1 MLSSEASRRDPH
13 GVLPWL
19 VRLPRRRKR
28 LIMVLADLVALPC
41 ALLAALWLK
50 LGNLSPSG
58 DSFNWTMLGAV
69 LLSLPVF
76 ARIGLYRAVI
86 RFMGPQAALAVIG
99 GVTLSTVLLIALNFT
114 GLVARLPIAVF
125 LIYWS
130 LAVVYAGGSRM
141 FMRWLLLSDRRG
153 ADRVVIYGAG
163 EAGTAL
169 ARSLTGSATV
179 VPVAF
184 VDDDPHLHGMV
195 LDGLSIFSSAELP
208 DVLARARARRVL
220 LAMPTLSVRRRREI
234 LARLEPLGVHVQ
246 KVPDISAIVAG
257 GARVEDI
264 QDVDAADL
272 LGRSPVPPN
281 HVLLDACILGK
292 CVMVTGAGGS
302 IGAELCRQILPLA
315 PSQLLLFEMSELALY
330 NIERELRLV
339 NERCGL
345 NVEIVPL
352 LGNAHDRQR
361 LRDIIQSFGVKT
373 IYHAAAYKHVPI
385 VEQNVIEGLQN
396 NVVATWHAAEAA
408 VECRVET
415 FVLVSTDKA
424 VRPTNVM
431 GASKRFAEIVL
442 QGVQQRGGAT
452 RFCIVR
458 FGNVLESSGSV
469 VPLFREQI
477 RAGGPI
483 TVTHPDVIRYFMT
496 IPEAAQLVIQAGS
509 MATGGDVF
517 VLDMGKPI
525 RIVDLARRMVQLA
538 GLTVRTDTNVDG
550 DIEIRFTGLRP
561 AEKLYE
567 ELLIGENAAGTE
579 HPMIMRAAEQALP
592 WPEVQAL
599 LDDVS
604 SMMRRFDCAGVRD
617 VLARAVREY
626 AASAELQDLVWLR
639 RRPQTAALANVAD
652 AKVADLAARRA
663 RQPYHPPAWDR

>member
-1 MLSSEASRRDPH
+1 LASEVSRREER
-13 GVLPWL
+13 GVLPRI
-19 VRLPRRRKR
+19 VALPRRSKR
-28 LIMVLADLVALPC
+28 AIMVAADAIALPL
-41 ALLAALWLK
+41 ALTAALWLRF
-50 LGNLSPSG
+50 GSLSPSG
-58 DSFNWTMLGAV
+58 DSFLWYLLASA
-69 LLSLPVF
+69 LLSVPVF
-76 ARIGLYRAVI
+76 ARLGLYRAVI
-86 RFMGPQAALAVIG
+86 RFMGPQAAFAVLA
-99 GVTLSTVLLIALNFT
+99 GVTLSTALLLALNYS
-114 GLVARLPIAVF
+114 GWAGHQPVQVF
-125 LIYWS
+125 LIYWA
-130 LAVVYAGGSRM
+130 LALVYAGGSRM

-163 EAGTAL
+163 RAGTAL
-169 ARSLTGSATV
+169 ARALTGSSTV

-184 VDDDPHLHGMV
+184 VDDDASLRGTLV
-195 LDGLSIFSSAELP
+195 NGLAIYNPSELP
-208 DVLARARARRVL
+208 QVLARTAARRVL

-234 LARLEPLGVHVQ
+234 LAGLEPLSVHVQ
-246 KVPDISAIVAG
+246 KVPDISALVAG

-264 QDVDAADL
+264 QDIDAADL

-281 HVLLDACILGK
+281 HVLLDACIRGK
-292 CVMVTGAGGS
+292 SVMVTGAGGS
-302 IGAELCRQILPLA
+302 IGAELCRQILPLG

-330 NIERELRLV
+330 NIERELRLE
-339 NERCGL
+339 NERAGL
-345 NVEIVPL
+345 GVEIVPL
-352 LGNAHDRQR
+352 LGNAHHRHR
-361 LRDIIQSFGVKT
+361 VREILQSFGVKT

-385 VEQNVIEGLQN
+385 VEQNVIEGLHN
-396 NVVATWHAAEAA
+396 NVIATWHAAEAA

-431 GASKRFAEIVL
+431 GATKRFAEIVL
-442 QGVQQRGGAT
+442 QGVQQRGNST

-477 RAGGPI
+477 RTGGPI

-496 IPEAAQLVIQAGS
+496 IPEAAQLVLQAGS

-538 GLTVRTDTNVDG
+538 GLTVRTDANVDG

-567 ELLIGENAAGTE
+567 ELLIGQNASGTE
-579 HPMIMRAAEQALP
+579 HPMIMRAAEHALP
-592 WPEVQAL
+592 WADVQLL
-599 LDDVS
+599 LDELANVL
-604 SMMRRFDCAGVRD
+604 RRFDCPAARG

-626 AASAELQDLVWLR
+626 EASPVIEDLVWQR
-639 RRPQTAALANVAD
+639 RGPEAATAASD
-652 AKVADLAARRA
+652 AKVADLASRRA
-663 RQPYHPPAWDR
+663 RQTHTPLWDR